1 MEAVEADR
9 NEKKM
14 DGKSWKGVKNKA
26 AQLVQVFASYCIVD
40 RKVQVRYVP
49 YLLYLLI
56 IVGVVIASGCREL

>member
-40 RKVQVRYVP
+40 RGTSTACKYRI
-49 YLLYLLI
+49 YLLI
-56 IVGVVIASGCREL
+56 IVVL